1 MALQI
6 EAFGPSGERLPTATV
21 IAVHSAPS
29 RPRPRPRR
37 TCSLYLHRQS
47 EAADRGLTM
56 PPRVYATAAYARAVA
71 TILVAEDDAGV
82 RDLVLA
88 ALGRV
93 GHTVV
98 TARDGAEAMRVLEAR
113 EPAVDLLVSDINMP
127 GLGGIELVSIAR
139 ERADRL
145 PILMMSGTNRAAF
158 KPETIAAD
166 ITVLEKPFTLHQLLE
181 AVEVALAE
189 ARG

>member
-1 MALQI
+1 M
-6 EAFGPSGERLPTATV
+6 
-21 IAVHSAPS
+21 
-29 RPRPRPRR
+29 
-37 TCSLYLHRQS
+37 
-47 EAADRGLTM
+47 
-56 PPRVYATAAYARAVA
+56 AAYARAVA

-98 TARDGAEAMRVLEAR
+98 TVPDGAEAIRVLEAR
-113 EPAVDLLVSDINMP
+113 EPPVDLLVSDINMP
-127 GLGGIELVSIAR
+127 GLGGIELVSMAR
-139 ERADRL
+139 ERAGRL
-145 PILMMSGTNRAAF
+145 PILMMSGTNRHAF

-166 ITVLEKPFTLHQLLE
+166 IAVLEKPFTLHQLLE

-189 ARG
+189 TEG

>member
-1 MALQI
+1 M
-6 EAFGPSGERLPTATV
+6 
-21 IAVHSAPS
+21 
-29 RPRPRPRR
+29 
-37 TCSLYLHRQS
+37 
-47 EAADRGLTM
+47 
-56 PPRVYATAAYARAVA
+56 A

-98 TARDGAEAMRVLEAR
+98 TARDGEEAMRVLEATD
-113 EPAVDLLVSDINMP
+113 PAVDLLVSDINMP
-127 GLGGIELVSIAR
+127 GLGGIELVSMAR
-139 ERADRL
+139 KRADRL
-145 PILMMSGTNRAAF
+145 PILMMSGTNRFAF

-181 AVEVALAE
+181 AVEVALAGPQ
-189 ARG
+189 R

>member
-1 MALQI
+1 M
-6 EAFGPSGERLPTATV
+6 
-21 IAVHSAPS
+21 
-29 RPRPRPRR
+29 
-37 TCSLYLHRQS
+37 
-47 EAADRGLTM
+47 
-56 PPRVYATAAYARAVA
+56 AAYARAVA

-98 TARDGAEAMRVLEAR
+98 TVRDGAEAMRVLEAR
-113 EPAVDLLVSDINMP
+113 DPAVDLLVSDINMP
-127 GLGGIELVSIAR
+127 GLGGIELVSMAR
-139 ERADRL
+139 ERADNL
-145 PILMMSGTNRAAF
+145 PILMMSGTNRHAF

-166 ITVLEKPFTLHQLLE
+166 IAVLEKPFTLHQLLE

-189 ARG
+189 TEG

>member
-1 MALQI
+1 M
-6 EAFGPSGERLPTATV
+6 
-21 IAVHSAPS
+21 
-29 RPRPRPRR
+29 
-37 TCSLYLHRQS
+37 
-47 EAADRGLTM
+47 
-56 PPRVYATAAYARAVA
+56 AAYARAVA

-98 TARDGAEAMRVLEAR
+98 TVRNGEEAIRVLE
-113 EPAVDLLVSDINMP
+113 EKDPAIDLLVSDINMP
-127 GLGGIELVSIAR
+127 GLGGIELVSMAR
-139 ERADRL
+139 DRAGSL
-145 PILMMSGTNRAAF
+145 PVLMMSGTNRWAF

-166 ITVLEKPFTLHQLLE
+166 IRVLEKPFTLHQLLD

-189 ARG
+189 TRR